1 MKKTILYLFFGILAI
16 GLFAFINKPDAPEK
30 QFNQTFSEVLLH
42 AKEYTLQVA
51 EAMPAEKYTFKPH
64 DSVRTFGEQMA
75 HIGMSTSMI
84 LHRFIKG
91 EEVQMNMEEF
101 AKLEKSVGAS
111 KEETIKLLNS
121 AFDDAIASLKK
132 MDQSELDKTFVFIF
146 SPDKPELT
154 NQQGF
159 LFLRD
164 HVTHHRGQAIIYL
177 RMKGIK
183 PPFYRP
189 F

>member
-1 MKKTILYLFFGILAI
+1 MKKTLNYLIIGFIAL
-16 GLFAFINKPDAPEK
+16 GLFAFINKESSSEK
-30 QFNQTFSEVLLH
+30 QFNETFSEVLLH
-42 AKEYTLQVA
+42 AKQYTLEVA
-51 EAMPAEKYTFKPH
+51 EAMPAEHYKFRPS
-64 DSVRTFGEQMA
+64 DSVRTFGEQMV

-84 LHRFIKG
+84 LHKFIKG
-91 EEVQMNMEEF
+91 EDLKMEMSEV
-101 AKLEKSVGAS
+101 AKLEKSLGAS
-111 KEETIKLLNS
+111 KEETIKLLHS

-132 MDQSELDKTFVFIF
+132 MDQQELDKTFVFVF
-146 SPDKPELT
+146 VPSKPEMT

-164 HVTHHRGQAIIYL
+164 HVTHHRGGAIIYL

-183 PPFYRP
+183 PPGYRP

>member
-1 MKKTILYLFFGILAI
+1 MKKITHYFIMSLVVL
-16 GLFAFINKPDAPEK
+16 GLFAFINKSNPSEK
-30 QFNQTFSEVLLH
+30 EFNQSFSEVLYH
-42 AKEYTLQVA
+42 AKQYTIEVA
-51 EAMPAEKYTFKPH
+51 EAMPAEHYKYRPN
-64 DSVRTFGEQMA
+64 DSIRSFGEQMA

-91 EEVQMNMEEF
+91 EEM
-101 AKLEKSVGAS
+101 KLGMSEAATIEKSIGAS

-121 AFDDAIASLKK
+121 SFDDAIASLKK
-132 MDQSELDKTFVFIF
+132 MNKSELDKTFVFIF
-146 SPDKPELT
+146 DPNKPEFT
-154 NQQGF
+154 NKQGF

-177 RMKGIK
+177 RMKNIK
-183 PPFYRP
+183 PPSYRA

>member
-1 MKKTILYLFFGILAI
+1 MKKIMHYLIVGVVAI
-16 GLFAFINKPDAPEK
+16 GLLAFVNKDNSPEK
-30 QFNQTFSEVLLH
+30 KFNQDFSKVLLH
-42 AKEYTLQVA
+42 AKEYTIQVA
-51 EAMPAEKYTFKPH
+51 EAMPAENYNYKPT

-84 LHRFIKG
+84 LHKFIKG
-91 EEVQMNMEEF
+91 EDMKMDMEEG

-121 AFDDAIASLKK
+121 AFDDAINSLKK
-132 MDQSELDKTFVFIF
+132 MNQSELDETFVFIF
-146 SPDKPELT
+146 SPDKPEFS

-164 HVTHHRGQAIIYL
+164 HITHHRGQAIIYL

-183 PPFYRP
+183 APGYRA